1 MGRIL
6 VADDDANIQAV
17 LRYRLEAAGHRVL
30 LASDGAETLDLIAS
44 EAPDAIVLDLMMP
57 IIDGIQVLET
67 LAADDH
73 LNRIPV
79 LVLTARVDKAAE
91 VRLYG
96 KPVMEKPFSPRE
108 VTERIENLLALAP
121 SIPLAEL

>member
-6 VADDDANIQAV
+6 VADDDPNIQAV
-17 LRYRLEAAGHRVL
+17 LRYRLEAAGHSVIV
-30 LASDGAETLDLIAS
+30 ASDGSETLDLIAAQ
-44 EAPDAIVLDLMMP
+44 APDAIILDLMMP

-67 LAADDH
+67 LAADES
-73 LNRIPV
+73 LGRIPV

-91 VRLYG
+91 VGIFG

-108 VTERIENLLALAP
+108 VTERIDALLGAEEG
-121 SIPLAEL
+121 IPLAEL